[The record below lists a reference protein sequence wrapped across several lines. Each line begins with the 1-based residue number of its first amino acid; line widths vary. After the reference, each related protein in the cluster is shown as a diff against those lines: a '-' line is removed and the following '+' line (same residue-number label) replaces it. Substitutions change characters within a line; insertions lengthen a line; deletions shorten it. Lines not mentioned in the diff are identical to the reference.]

1 MWYDNLARAYGHNM
15 AKIIKVLIGRNPKK
29 DFRVK
34 NPLVLPNLN
43 IEGDSKTESRRQSF
57 CYFNAKVSIIRGYLS
72 CESSCNFFQLA
83 KEFIT
88 VNRESLTLKTARKK
102 FKQELQ
108 KKLFAQLNEVEE
120 DFISRLVS
128 VHFIFF
134 EFARVVL
141 ICVGVLTTIESE
153 NQSKFNSKMNSK
165 HDFKRIDSDSSL
177 LMDTDDKEVL
187 KILQTAKKVL
197 EKSLRQETRATRLLF
212 GKFSK

>member
-57 CYFNAKVSIIRGYLS
+57 CYFNAKVQT
-72 CESSCNFFQLA
+72 SSRIFRMFDGNSKHSTIQLEGSDFSEPFQLA
-83 KEFIT
+83 KEFIA

-108 KKLFAQLNEVEE
+108 KKLFSQLNEVEE
-120 DFISRLVS
+120 DFISRPV
-128 VHFIFF
+128 
-134 EFARVVL
+134 FAYL
-141 ICVGVLTTIESE
+141 
-153 NQSKFNSKMNSK
+153 
-165 HDFKRIDSDSSL
+165 
-177 LMDTDDKEVL
+177 
-187 KILQTAKKVL
+187 
-197 EKSLRQETRATRLLF
+197 
-212 GKFSK
+212 

>member
-57 CYFNAKVSIIRGYLS
+57 CYFNAKVQKIHKYCDRSTFGL
-72 CESSCNFFQLA
+72 EKFDFENDFQLA
-83 KEFIT
+83 KEFIA

-108 KKLFAQLNEVEE
+108 KKLFSQLNEVEE
-120 DFISRLVS
+120 DFISRPVFVNKSS
-128 VHFIFF
+128 VD
-134 EFARVVL
+134 RR
-141 ICVGVLTTIESE
+141 C
-153 NQSKFNSKMNSK
+153 
-165 HDFKRIDSDSSL
+165 
-177 LMDTDDKEVL
+177 
-187 KILQTAKKVL
+187 
-197 EKSLRQETRATRLLF
+197 ATF
-212 GKFSK
+212 

>member
-1 MWYDNLARAYGHNM
+1 M

-57 CYFNAKVSIIRGYLS
+57 CYFNAKVAIIRGYLS
-72 CESSCNFFQLA
+72 CKSSCNFFQLA

-128 VHFIFF
+128 
-134 EFARVVL
+134 
-141 ICVGVLTTIESE
+141 
-153 NQSKFNSKMNSK
+153 
-165 HDFKRIDSDSSL
+165 
-177 LMDTDDKEVL
+177 
-187 KILQTAKKVL
+187 AK
-197 EKSLRQETRATRLLF
+197 
-212 GKFSK
+212 